1 MANEPQI
8 SLQGNLTADS
18 ELRYTQSGKAVL
30 NFTVASNPSR
40 LVNDEWQQGEPIFL
54 RCSLWAR
61 AELYAEHLMK
71 GTRVYIAGLLED
83 NSYIKQETGQKV
95 TAYQINVKQCGIIPK
110 SMTPSQSAEWGQAS
124 SYIPPATPPAP
135 QPQVGTW
142 NNTDWGDETPF

>member
-40 LVNDEWQQGEPIFL
+40 LVNNEWQQGEPIFL
-54 RCSLWAR
+54 RCSLWSR

-110 SMTPSQSAEWGQAS
+110 SMTPAQSAEWGQQAAEHV
-124 SYIPPATPPAP
+124 PPATQPAP
-135 QPQVGTW
+135 QPQAQSW
-142 NNTDWGDETPF
+142 DSNTSWDAPF